1 MIGDKDAQAGT
12 SVDESDA
19 MTTAGPR
26 VARKQSLLLLN
37 LERFAL
43 PGIFILVLLFFGLW
57 DKTGS
62 TFSRVANF
70 QEVGSSQA
78 YLGILALASIIPLV
92 CGQFDFSVGPIAG
105 VSQVATAAAMSRF
118 HAPLAVAIL
127 IGIAFG
133 AFIGLNNG
141 NVIARI
147 GVNSLIVTL
156 GTSGI
161 LLGLVNWY
169 TSGQS
174 ISLGISPSLIS
185 FGSTNWLGIPKVCF
199 LLLAVALLVYYLLQH
214 TPFGRYLT
222 SVGSNRQAARLV
234 GLRVE
239 RLTLM
244 AFVLSG
250 ALAGLA
256 GVLLVART
264 GSANP
269 QIGTL
274 PDTLQALAAVF
285 LGATCIR
292 PGRFNVLGAM
302 IAIYFIAFSVTGLQ
316 IAGVATWIND
326 VFNGAALFIAVVLS
340 TAIGRRRTG
349 VS

>member
-1 MIGDKDAQAGT
+1 MIGDTDDQTGT
-12 SVDESDA
+12 SVGESDA
-19 MTTAGPR
+19 TTAEPR
-26 VARKQSLLLLN
+26 IAPKQSLWLLN

-57 DKTGS
+57 SKTGS

-78 YLGILALASIIPLV
+78 YLGILALASIIPLI
-92 CGQFDFSVGPIAG
+92 CGEFDFSVGPIAG

-169 TSGQS
+169 TNGQS
-174 ISLGISPSLIS
+174 ISLGISPTLIN
-185 FGSTNWLGIPKVCF
+185 FGASNWLGIPRVFF
-199 LLLAVALLVYYLLQH
+199 LLVIVALLVYYLLQH

-340 TAIGRRRTG
+340 TAIGRRRAG
-349 VS
+349 VL

>member
-1 MIGDKDAQAGT
+1 MIGDKDAEAGT
-12 SVDESDA
+12 SVDESHA
-19 MTTAGPR
+19 TTTADPR

-78 YLGILALASIIPLV
+78 YLGILALASIIPLI

-174 ISLGISPSLIS
+174 ISLGISPTLIN

>member
-12 SVDESDA
+12 SDDEA
-19 MTTAGPR
+19 HATTTAEPR
-26 VARKQSLLLLN
+26 VARKQSLWLLN

-62 TFSRVANF
+62 TFSRLANF

-78 YLGILALASIIPLV
+78 YLGILALASIVPLV
-92 CGQFDFSVGPIAG
+92 CGEFDFSVGPIAG
-105 VSQVATAAAMSRF
+105 VSQVATAATMSRF
-118 HAPLAVAIL
+118 HAPLSVAIL
-127 IGIAFG
+127 VGIAFG

-169 TSGQS
+169 TNGQS

>member
-1 MIGDKDAQAGT
+1 
-12 SVDESDA
+12 
-19 MTTAGPR
+19 
-26 VARKQSLLLLN
+26 
-37 LERFAL
+37 
-43 PGIFILVLLFFGLW
+43 
-57 DKTGS
+57 
-62 TFSRVANF
+62 
-70 QEVGSSQA
+70 
-78 YLGILALASIIPLV
+78 
-92 CGQFDFSVGPIAG
+92 
-105 VSQVATAAAMSRF
+105 MSRF

-169 TSGQS
+169 TNGQS
-174 ISLGISPSLIS
+174 ISLGISPTLIN

-340 TAIGRRRTG
+340 TAIGRRRAG

>member
-1 MIGDKDAQAGT
+1 MIGDTDDQAGT
-12 SVDESDA
+12 PVGESQA
-19 MTTAGPR
+19 TTAELRIAPR
-26 VARKQSLLLLN
+26 QSLLLLN
-37 LERFAL
+37 VERFAL
-43 PGIFILVLLFFGLW
+43 PGIFIVVLLFFGLW

-78 YLGILALASIIPLV
+78 YLGILALASIVPLV
-92 CGQFDFSVGPIAG
+92 CGEFDFSVGPIAG

-169 TSGQS
+169 TNGQS
-174 ISLGISPSLIS
+174 ISLGISPTLIN

-340 TAIGRRRTG
+340 TAIGRRRAG

>member
-1 MIGDKDAQAGT
+1 MTGDKDAQAGT

-43 PGIFILVLLFFGLW
+43 PGIFLLVLLFFGLW

-174 ISLGISPSLIS
+174 ISLGISPTLIN

>member
-1 MIGDKDAQAGT
+1 MTGDKDAQART
-12 SVDESDA
+12 SADESHA
-19 MTTAGPR
+19 TTTADPR
-26 VARKQSLLLLN
+26 VAPKQSVLLLN

-133 AFIGLNNG
+133 ALIGLNNG

-174 ISLGISPSLIS
+174 ISLGISPTLIN

-199 LLLAVALLVYYLLQH
+199 LLLAIALLVYYLLQH

-239 RLTLM
+239 RLTLT